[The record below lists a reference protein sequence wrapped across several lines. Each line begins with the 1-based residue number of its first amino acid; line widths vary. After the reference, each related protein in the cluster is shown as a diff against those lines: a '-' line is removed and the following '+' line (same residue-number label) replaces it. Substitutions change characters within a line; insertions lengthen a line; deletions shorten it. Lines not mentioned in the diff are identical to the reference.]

1 MAADPVERKLAAI
14 LHADVVG
21 YSRLMAEDE
30 ARTVRTLTAYREVVD
45 TLVGRYSG
53 RVVDFRGDDFLAEF
67 PTATDAVQAAIE
79 IQRVIGA
86 RNTAVPERNRMQFR
100 IGVHLGE
107 VRVDDQRIYG
117 DGVNIA
123 ARLEGLA
130 EPGGICISESVY
142 QQVRNKLSL
151 EVRDL
156 GEQSLKNIPEPIR
169 SYLLLPGEDAS
180 KGRGQRPQRPW
191 RLGAAA
197 LLGILLVVAAAWWL
211 RSAPSAPL
219 GSEETRPSLAVLPFA
234 NLSGDPE
241 QEYFSD
247 GITEDLITDLSKIS
261 SLSVA
266 ARNSSFTYKNRNA
279 KVDEIGRDLGV
290 RYVLEG
296 SVRKAGDRIR
306 ITAQLIDT
314 SSGDHLWA
322 ERYDRTLED
331 IFAVQDDVTGEIVA
345 ALALKLTPEE
355 RTYVEEQPTR
365 DLEAYDLYLR
375 GIGYQAQITPESAE
389 RAQLMYERAI
399 GRDPDFAEAYAML
412 SSTQLLRWLAQW
424 TSDPQVPARAAAA
437 AARALELDDRLARA
451 HAVSALLRLPSG
463 DWEAILEQAR
473 RAVALDPND
482 TLSQMVLGTILA
494 LAGQPEEALG
504 LLESALARD
513 PEFAFSSS
521 ILVQI
526 GNAHRMRGDH
536 EQAIAS
542 LNRAIHKTPDSAAA
556 HQMLAATYAERGEL
570 DKARAESREVL
581 RINPNFALSQLRIS
595 FRDPAE
601 YERFRSALQRA
612 GFQ

>member
-219 GSEETRPSLAVLPFA
+219 GSEETRPSLAVPLA
-234 NLSGDPE
+234 SGS
-241 QEYFSD
+241 SD
-247 GITEDLITDLSKIS
+247 S
-261 SLSVA
+261 
-266 ARNSSFTYKNRNA
+266 NC
-279 KVDEIGRDLGV
+279 
-290 RYVLEG
+290 
-296 SVRKAGDRIR
+296 
-306 ITAQLIDT
+306 
-314 SSGDHLWA
+314 
-322 ERYDRTLED
+322 
-331 IFAVQDDVTGEIVA
+331 
-345 ALALKLTPEE
+345 
-355 RTYVEEQPTR
+355 
-365 DLEAYDLYLR
+365 
-375 GIGYQAQITPESAE
+375 
-389 RAQLMYERAI
+389 
-399 GRDPDFAEAYAML
+399 
-412 SSTQLLRWLAQW
+412 
-424 TSDPQVPARAAAA
+424 
-437 AARALELDDRLARA
+437 
-451 HAVSALLRLPSG
+451 
-463 DWEAILEQAR
+463 
-473 RAVALDPND
+473 
-482 TLSQMVLGTILA
+482 
-494 LAGQPEEALG
+494 
-504 LLESALARD
+504 
-513 PEFAFSSS
+513 
-521 ILVQI
+521 
-526 GNAHRMRGDH
+526 
-536 EQAIAS
+536 
-542 LNRAIHKTPDSAAA
+542 
-556 HQMLAATYAERGEL
+556 
-570 DKARAESREVL
+570 
-581 RINPNFALSQLRIS
+581 
-595 FRDPAE
+595 
-601 YERFRSALQRA
+601 
-612 GFQ
+612 